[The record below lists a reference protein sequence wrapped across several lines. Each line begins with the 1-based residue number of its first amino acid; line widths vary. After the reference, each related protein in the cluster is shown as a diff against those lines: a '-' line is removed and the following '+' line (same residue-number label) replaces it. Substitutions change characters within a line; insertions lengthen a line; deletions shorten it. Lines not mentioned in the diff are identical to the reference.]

1 MLLSLR
7 HDFICRF
14 VLKADNKFESNPT
27 FKLQRIK
34 KKKNYFI
41 NPLGGDSI
49 CSLHCT
55 VYTHTHTHTHTGP
68 KYRHAHTRPADMGEM
83 LEWWGCHTAAP
94 RSSLGVRCLAQW
106 PRQFPGGEPAPLQQP
121 VHNPYCGPC
130 WTTSFFHGKNVR
142 NIQLRNCACEILA
155 FSGYILVGNYVT
167 VYGPDFITLQQ
178 RWGIIILLFQINQL
192 TNCLHF

>member
-55 VYTHTHTHTHTGP
+55 VYTHTHTHTHTQA
-68 KYRHAHTRPADMGEM
+68 RNTDMHTQDPQTWERCQSDGAATQRRPAAAQGFGALLSDLGSAQEVNRHLSSYQSTLHTVVRAGLQASFMERMYGTFSFEIVLVRFQLLADTYQWGTM
-83 LEWWGCHTAAP
+83 LRFMDP
-94 RSSLGVRCLAQW
+94 
-106 PRQFPGGEPAPLQQP
+106 
-121 VHNPYCGPC
+121 
-130 WTTSFFHGKNVR
+130 TS
-142 NIQLRNCACEILA
+142 
-155 FSGYILVGNYVT
+155 
-167 VYGPDFITLQQ
+167 
-178 RWGIIILLFQINQL
+178 
-192 TNCLHF
+192 